1 MQEYKY
7 TAEGNAK
14 LKKAWMY
21 SMIFSYIGIVSI
33 FAFNLLYRGGD
44 TRDIIIFSV
53 IVAAMIMGFVY
64 GRKKYFKGVDAT
76 KLIIDDKKIT
86 LHTLNQPDVTI
97 NLDAIMKV
105 THRNSHLFLVNRN
118 PKNRSML
125 IINKFEGFY
134 EIERLVNDAVATNNL
149 QPTIV

>member
-1 MQEYKY
+1 MPEYKY

-21 SMIFSYIGIVSI
+21 SMIFAYIGIISI

-53 IVAAMIMGFVY
+53 IVVAMIAGFVY
-64 GRKKYFKGVDAT
+64 GQKKYFKGIDAT

-86 LHTLNQPDVTI
+86 LHTLNQPDLTI
-97 NLDAIMKV
+97 KLSEISKV
-105 THRNSHLFLVNRN
+105 THRNGNLFLVNRN

-134 EIERLVNDAVATNNL
+134 EIEKLVNEAVSQNIL
-149 QPTIV
+149 QTAI